1 MKSGFFCFTVGL
13 LVTLGGV
20 GGIEQSI
27 EDSALISAVIVSI
40 VGLLVMWVGT
50 LQIRQAERTV
60 DNPTLW

>member
-20 GGIEQSI
+20 GGIEASAD
-27 EDSALISAVIVSI
+27 DSALISAVIVSA

-50 LQIRQAERTV
+50 IQIKRAEIG
-60 DNPTLW
+60 